1 MSTHVHIL
9 LVSRMSWRLLSKSFT
24 QVNMVN
30 VSKFSEQSRFRMLF
44 PLKLQLGLL
53 CLQSFLRASTHS
65 PPGARFWIMYPV
77 ISQPPQSVGELQL
90 RVTEQRVILSTVKP
104 AHGPAGTTHKQQ
116 VILFTVK
123 PAHGPAGTTHKQNHN
138 LKKELICA
146 LRTRVSHFI
155 LWCTSIDPTL
165 YTQSQFKI
173 T

>member
-104 AHGPAGTTHKQQ
+104 AHGPAGTTHKQ
-116 VILFTVK
+116 
-123 PAHGPAGTTHKQNHN
+123 NHN